1 MRETKFLTHIK
12 QLAELWSFMFNL
24 YILFL
29 GDAIFIVLAIDPMFA
44 SSNPIECD
52 GFLRVKKS
60 VTKLL
65 SGGSKA
71 IRPMS

>member
-1 MRETKFLTHIK
+1 M
-12 QLAELWSFMFNL
+12 
-24 YILFL
+24 
-29 GDAIFIVLAIDPMFA
+29 FIVLAIDPMFA

-71 IRPMS
+71 VRPMS